1 VIRLQQS
8 AIAGLTCG
16 LFAVLLCLPGPA
28 AAQAQDE
35 PTIEIRRA
43 GPVVEQPRG
52 DSAVIG
58 SLQVGDIV
66 HVLRQQGGWLLV
78 ALPLD
83 RAADAS
89 WRQGWIS
96 RFMVDPAVIPSQP
109 AAAQA
114 EGARPPGRTML
125 RAFGQVGGVLFA
137 ARESF
142 EALLED
148 PFGPM
153 FGGGAQIV
161 FGNGVFLQASYERFN
176 KDGARVVASGDQI
189 FSLGSPVTV
198 TLTPIQATLGYR
210 MTGSQTLATYLG
222 GGAGVYRYR
231 EESPSPAGAETIDE
245 NHVGYHLLFG
255 VEIPLAPWVSLA
267 GEAQWAGVPKS
278 IGEAGVSEVFGEDDL
293 GGTAFRMKVII
304 GR

>member
-1 VIRLQQS
+1 MRLRQS
-8 AIAGLTCG
+8 AIAGLTCAIG
-16 LFAVLLCLPGPA
+16 LFAILLCLPWP
-28 AAQAQDE
+28 AQAQDE
-35 PTIEIRRA
+35 PTIEIQRA

-52 DSAVIG
+52 DSVVIG

-66 HVLRQQGGWLLV
+66 HVLRQQGNWLLV
-78 ALPLD
+78 ALPLE
-83 RAADAS
+83 RAVDAS

-96 RFMVDPAVIPSQP
+96 RLMVDPAVIPSQP
-109 AAAQA
+109 TADQAQT
-114 EGARPPGRTML
+114 ARPPGRTML
-125 RAFGQVGGVLFA
+125 RAFGQVSGVLFA

-161 FGNGVFLQASYERFN
+161 FGNGVFLQASYDRFN

-189 FSLGSPVTV
+189 FSLGTPVTV

-210 MTGSQTLATYLG
+210 MTGNQTLATYFG

-231 EESPSPAGAETIDE
+231 EESPSPSGDETIDE

-255 VEIPLAPWVSLA
+255 VEFPLAPWVSLA
-267 GEAQWAGVPKS
+267 GEAQWAGVPNS
-278 IGEAGVSEVFGEDDL
+278 IGEAGVSEIFGEDDL
-293 GGTAFRMKVII
+293 GGTSFRMKVII